1 MDEVFLLWEAELI
14 KRIPV
19 SEWWVE
25 DLLIW
30 PLTPTGDY
38 SVRSAYRMLETNARS
53 LSPGTSSSEG
63 QSKVWK
69 GIWKIKTPNKV
80 RHFIWRV
87 AHDSLPT
94 KVNLQHR
101 HVPVKASCSMCDEPL
116 ESLIHCLWLCDLSS
130 RKVRSCDAWYCCS
143 CALVSTSRWFL

>member
-1 MDEVFLLWEAELI
+1 MVSPRTNTDILYVKDLFMAGRRVWDPGLVDEVFLLWEAELI

-63 QSKVWK
+63 
-69 GIWKIKTPNKV
+69 
-80 RHFIWRV
+80 
-87 AHDSLPT
+87 
-94 KVNLQHR
+94 
-101 HVPVKASCSMCDEPL
+101 
-116 ESLIHCLWLCDLSS
+116 
-130 RKVRSCDAWYCCS
+130 
-143 CALVSTSRWFL
+143 